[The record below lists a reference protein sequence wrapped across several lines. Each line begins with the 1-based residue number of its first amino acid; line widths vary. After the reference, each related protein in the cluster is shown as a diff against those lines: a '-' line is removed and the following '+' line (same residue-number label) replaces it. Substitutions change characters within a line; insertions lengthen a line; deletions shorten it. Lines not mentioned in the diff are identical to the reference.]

1 MVRGVFFDAGNTV
14 VFPDYSIYTDIAA
27 TLGRSVGRDD
37 VVRAEALARSAF
49 DRAVAESPAD
59 VRGFWSVYYTPFY
72 EYLGFSGDSIS
83 LAIEKTREA
92 NDTGL
97 GIWCVPVDGFHE
109 TMDALEERGIIVGII
124 SNSDGRVA
132 DRLRELRM
140 SDRFSFILDSGLLGV
155 SKPDARIFEIATQ
168 TSAVPS
174 AESAYVGDYY
184 EIDVVGARA
193 VGMKPVL
200 FDPVGVYDE
209 VDCDTM
215 RRFEDIVELVDRW
228 NAS

>member
-14 VFPDYSIYTDIAA
+14 VFPDYNIYVDIAA
-27 TLGRSVGRDD
+27 TLGVRVGRDS

-49 DRAVAESPAD
+49 DRAVAKSPGD

-72 EYLGFSGDSIS
+72 EHVGVSGDSIS
-83 LAIEKTREA
+83 LAIERTREA
-92 NDTGL
+92 NDMGL
-97 GIWCVPVDGFHE
+97 GIWCVPVAGFHE
-109 TMDALEERGIIVGII
+109 TMDALADRGITVGII

-140 SDRFSFILDSGLLGV
+140 SDRFSFILDSALLGV
-155 SKPDARIFEIATQ
+155 SKPDPRIFEIAIQ
-168 TSAVPS
+168 TSALPP

-184 EIDVVGARA
+184 EIDVAGARA

-200 FDPVGVYDE
+200 FDPVGVYGD

-215 RRFEDIVELVDRW
+215 RRFEDIVELVDQW
-228 NAS
+228 NSS